1 MMKMKPEDVG
11 IKDFGPEEIAKTF
24 SLAVNVHREIGFS
37 KTSTVTRAIAYQL
50 TEFIASLCV
59 ELSNGLETS
68 TEAFFNSRGIIE
80 DMALLLFFEKKD
92 EDSAEAKIFK
102 MMPAIME
109 YPHFLRGR
117 CMNDENIKA
126 VLPRTKAKYDNA
138 LIDVCKWTGWSK
150 EKVDSLFQHAE
161 LPFTLNEDLVY
172 AKFIRQNIPQE
183 THPVIDYLYSNASQ
197 QIHPTGSK
205 AFYQATQC
213 LPLLI
218 LPAFASLFH
227 QVFDLYANSSLFYP
241 MMDEKRMGSDE
252 RFFERAPFYNDAKRK
267 WLMLEGL
274 ANSLDQVFKH
284 GDDAPGTPCAS
295 LLRDLSVYKRD
306 LAMDQLNDL
315 SFEMGMKFKILVERI
330 ASYWEYDASLIQGS
344 VSLLKMNLYQA
355 SSHYKELQT
364 IVDFSGQNEATHA
377 RFIQE
382 MDQFLTPN
390 YDHFKKDY
398 PDTKITMKQFR
409 KTVLG
414 QTLGWTINGEG
425 KCLSLTQLVNNYLS
439 RNDYV
444 LSSDPLVDEGIR
456 NMIAIFYEESQ
467 MSSHGN
473 GYLFFGG
480 TGLPH
485 KPEARAEV
493 GDAMILSILVKWT
506 FLWSTCQNLNP
517 QAKRLYDSFLS
528 ASKNYMSPKLEG
540 KA

>member
-1 MMKMKPEDVG
+1 MESEQGQRKPFSQD
-11 IKDFGPEEIAKTF
+11 EIAQMY
-24 SLAVNVHREIGFS
+24 SLAVNVHREITFS
-37 KTSTVTRAIAYQL
+37 RTTTVTRAIAYQL
-50 TEFIASLCV
+50 TEFVASLCV
-59 ELSNGLETS
+59 ELANDLEAS
-68 TEAFFNSRGIIE
+68 TGAFFNSRGIIE
-80 DMALLLFFEKKD
+80 DMALLLYFEKKD
-92 EDSAEAKIFK
+92 EDSTEAKVFK

-117 CMNDENIKA
+117 CPNDENIKA
-126 VLPRTKAKYDNA
+126 VLPGAKAKYGNA
-138 LIDVCKWTGWSK
+138 LIDVCKWTGRSK
-150 EKVDSLFQHAE
+150 EEVDSLFRRAE
-161 LPFTLNEDLVY
+161 LPFTLDESLTY
-172 AKFIRQNIPQE
+172 ARFIRQNIPQE
-183 THPVIDYLYSNASQ
+183 AYSVIDYLYSNASQ

-205 AFYQATQC
+205 AFYPATQS
-213 LPLLI
+213 LPFLI
-218 LPAFASLFH
+218 LPAFSGLFH
-227 QVFDLYANSSLFYP
+227 QVFDRYANPSLLYP
-241 MMDEKRMGSDE
+241 MMDEKRMGSDK

-267 WLMLEGL
+267 WLMLESL
-274 ANSLDQVFKH
+274 ANALDQVFKH
-284 GDDAPGTPCAS
+284 GDDAPSTPCAS

-315 SFEMGMKFKILVERI
+315 GFEMGMKFKILVERV
-330 ASYWEYDASLIQGS
+330 ASYWEYDADLAQGN
-344 VSLLKMNLYQA
+344 VSLLKMNLYQV
-355 SSHYKELQT
+355 SSGYKELQT
-364 IVDFSGQNEATHA
+364 LVDFSDQSEGAHA

-382 MDQFLTPN
+382 MDLFLIPN

-398 PDTKITMKQFR
+398 PDTKVTMKQFR

-425 KCLSLTQLVNNYLS
+425 KCLSLTQLVSNYLG
-439 RNDYV
+439 RKDYV
-444 LSSDPLVDEGIR
+444 LSSDPTVDEGIR

-485 KPEARAEV
+485 KPEARSEV

-506 FLWSTCQNLNP
+506 YLWSTCQNLNP

-528 ASKNYMSPKLEG
+528 ASKNYMAPKLEG